1 MNKWIVEF
9 DDCYSCDPTLKWVF
23 LSMHRVSIG
32 GVSIYIHYSQWNPQP
47 DMFHQLFLSRGH
59 GRKKIGIA
67 IQIFTLSLYAACQ

>member
-1 MNKWIVEF
+1 
-9 DDCYSCDPTLKWVF
+9 
-23 LSMHRVSIG
+23 MHRVSIG

-59 GRKKIGIA
+59 GRKKVGIA